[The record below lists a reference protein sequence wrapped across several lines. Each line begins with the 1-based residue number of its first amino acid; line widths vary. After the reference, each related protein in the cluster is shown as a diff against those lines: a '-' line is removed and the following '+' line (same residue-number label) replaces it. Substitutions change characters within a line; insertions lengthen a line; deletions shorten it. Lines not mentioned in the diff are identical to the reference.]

1 MLRILL
7 VITGGI
13 GAYASLAWAIIFFKI
28 IQGGQVI
35 LIEPVEWII
44 RTEFYLALCFVVV
57 SLLAMII
64 GIRKGNPPREAGSE

>member
-13 GAYASLAWAIIFFKI
+13 GAYAMITWAFIFYKI
-28 IQGGQVI
+28 IQDGQVI
-35 LIEPVEWII
+35 LVEPVEWII

-57 SLLAMII
+57 SLFAMII
-64 GIRKGNPPREAGSE
+64 GIGRGNRHYF